1 MIVMTILVKDEID
14 IIEANI
20 RTHAKLGV
28 DAFVVMDNNSTD
40 GTREKLDELK
50 KEFEITIIDEKG
62 LYNQA
67 KWMKKLA
74 KTAKNTYNP
83 RWVINNDADEFW
95 IPAEGEGNLK
105 EILENTSGAVLTCHR
120 YNMVLDE
127 SVANGNFFD
136 AEYHVHNPVYYRKET
151 QLTQEYPSIVLSKIG
166 PKVIT
171 DPRGLLIIRGGN
183 HKALHIRNL
192 RDYWRHYDKIKRFGK
207 IEVFHYVIRSYEQFE
222 KHIIN
227 RKNLLEGKKHIR
239 MGPHYRR
246 WVKLY
251 NEGKLKEEFENRI
264 VFKKHEIDVFEKY
277 GIVKK
282 DTRIKNTI
290 VRGG

>member
-20 RTHAKLGV
+20 KTHARLGV

-40 GTREKLDELK
+40 GTREKLEELSK
-50 KEFEITIIDEKG
+50 KYEMTIIDEKG

-74 KTAKNTYNP
+74 RTAKKIYNP

-95 IPAEGEGNLK
+95 IPKEGTIK
-105 EILENTSGAVLTCHR
+105 EILSNTKGAVLTCQR

-127 SVANGNFFD
+127 SVSDGNFLD
-136 AEYHVHNPVYYRKET
+136 AKYYVANPVYYRKET

-183 HKALHIRNL
+183 HKALHLRNL
-192 RDYWRHYDKIKRFGK
+192 WDYWRHYDKIKRFDK
-207 IEVFHYVIRSYEQFE
+207 IEVYHYVIRSYAQFE

-227 RKNLLEGKKHIR
+227 RKRLLEDKKHIR

-264 VFKKHEIDVFEKY
+264 VFKKDAVDVFKRY
-277 GIVKK
+277 GIFQETNVGEI
-282 DTRIKNTI
+282 IKSSLSS
-290 VRGG
+290 

>member
-20 RTHAKLGV
+20 RTHSKLGV

-40 GTREKLDELK
+40 GTREKLDELS
-50 KEFEITIIDEKG
+50 KEFEMTIIDEKG

-74 KTAKNTYNP
+74 STAKNKYNP

-95 IPAEGEGNLK
+95 IPKDNRTLK
-105 EILENTSGAVLTCHR
+105 EILDNTKGAVLTCQR

-127 SVANGNFFD
+127 SVSGGNFFD
-136 AEYHVHNPVYYRKET
+136 AEYHVHNPVFYRKET
-151 QLTQEYPSIVLSKIG
+151 QLTQDYPSIVLSKIG

-171 DPRGLLIIRGGN
+171 DPKGLLIIRGGN
-183 HKALHIRNL
+183 HKALHLRNL
-192 RDYWRHYDKIKRFGK
+192 WDYWRHYDKIKRFPD
-207 IEVFHYVIRSYEQFE
+207 IEVFHYVIRSWEQFE
-222 KHIIN
+222 KHIKI
-227 RKNLLEGKKHIR
+227 RKALLEDKKHIR

-251 NEGKLKEEFENRI
+251 NEGRLKEEFENRI
-264 VFKKHEIDVFEKY
+264 VFKNDAMEVFKRY
-277 GIVKK
+277 GIVQK
-282 DTRIKNTI
+282 DTRMKEMI
-290 VRGG
+290 VRGK

>member
-14 IIEANI
+14 IIEKNI
-20 RTHAKLGV
+20 RVHSKLGV
-28 DAFVVMDNNSTD
+28 DAFVVMDNNSSD

-74 KTAKNTYNP
+74 KVAKNKYNP

-95 IPAEGEGNLK
+95 IPKEGSLK
-105 EILENTSGAVLTCHR
+105 DVLPNKGAVLTCQR
-120 YNMVLDE
+120 YNMVIDE
-127 SVANGNFFD
+127 SVSNGNYWD
-136 AEYHVHNPVYYRKET
+136 AEYHVHNPVYYRKEI

-171 DPRGLLIIRGGN
+171 DPNGLLIIRGGN

-192 RDYWRHYDKIKRFGK
+192 WDYWRHYDKIKRFDK
-207 IEVFHYVIRSYEQFE
+207 IEVFHFVIRSYEQFE
-222 KHIIN
+222 KHIKI
-227 RKNLLEGKKHIR
+227 RKRLLEDKKHVR

-251 NEGKLKEEFENRI
+251 NEGKLKEEWENRI
-264 VFKKHEIDVFEKY
+264 VFKNEEVKVFEKY
-277 GIVKK
+277 GIFKK
-282 DTRIKNTI
+282 DTRIKELLKS
-290 VRGG
+290 VDA

>member
-1 MIVMTILVKDEID
+1 MVVMTILVKDEID
-14 IIEANI
+14 IIETNI
-20 RTHAKLGV
+20 RTHANLGV

-40 GTREKLDELK
+40 GTREKLEELK

-67 KWMKKLA
+67 RWMKKLA
-74 KTAKNTYNP
+74 STAKKIYNP
-83 RWVINNDADEFW
+83 DWVINNDADEFW
-95 IPAEGEGNLK
+95 LPKEGTIK
-105 EILENTSGAVLTCHR
+105 EALNFKGAVLTCQR

-136 AEYHVHNPVYYRKET
+136 AKYHVHNPVFYRKET

-171 DPRGLLIIRGGN
+171 NPKGLILIRGGN
-183 HKALHIRNL
+183 HKALHWGNL
-192 RDYWRHYDKIKRFGK
+192 WDYWRHYDKIKRFNK

-227 RKNLLEGKKHIR
+227 RKRLLEDKKHIR

-264 VFKKHEIDVFEKY
+264 VFKKDDVDTFVKY
-277 GIVKK
+277 GIFQE
-282 DTRIKNTI
+282 DERIQRLL
-290 VRGG
+290 VRK

>member
-14 IIEANI
+14 IIEMNI
-20 RTHAKLGV
+20 RTHSKLGV
-28 DAFVVMDNNSTD
+28 DAFVIMDNQSTD
-40 GTREKLDELK
+40 GTRELLETLK
-50 KEFEITIIDEKG
+50 NEFKITIIDENG

-67 KWMKKLA
+67 KWMKKLSSVA
-74 KTAKNTYNP
+74 QRTYKP

-95 IPAEGEGNLK
+95 IPKEGSIKDALSSTKG
-105 EILENTSGAVLTCHR
+105 SVLTCQR

-127 SVANGNFFD
+127 TVKDGDFYHAK
-136 AEYHVHNPVYYRKET
+136 YHVHNPVFYKKET

-171 DPRGLLIIRGGN
+171 RPRGLLIIRGGN
-183 HKALHIRNL
+183 HKALHLGNMW
-192 RDYWRHYDKIKRFGK
+192 DYWRHYDKIKRFDK
-207 IEVFHYVIRSYEQFE
+207 IEVFHFVIRSYEQFE
-222 KHIIN
+222 KHIKT
-227 RKNLLEGKKHIR
+227 RKNLLENKKHIR

-264 VFKKHEIDVFEKY
+264 VFKQKDVDTFKKY
-277 GIVKK
+277 GVFQTHSRLQDILVKK
-282 DTRIKNTI
+282 
-290 VRGG
+290 

>member
-14 IIEANI
+14 IIKMNI
-20 RTHAKLGV
+20 KTHAKLGV

-40 GTREKLDELK
+40 GTREILEELK
-50 KEFEITIIDEKG
+50 KDYEITIIDEKG

-74 KTAKNTYNP
+74 KTAKDTYNP

-95 IPAEGEGNLK
+95 IPKDGKTIK
-105 EILENTSGAVLTCHR
+105 EVLPKKGAVLTVQR

-127 SVANGNFFD
+127 TVSNGNFYE
-136 AEYHVHNPVYYRKET
+136 AKYHVHNPVFYRKET

-171 DPRGLLIIRGGN
+171 DPKGLLIIRGGN

-192 RDYWRHYDKIKRFGK
+192 WDYWRHYDKIKRFSD
-207 IEVFHYVIRSYEQFE
+207 IEVFHYVIRSYAQFE

-227 RKNLLEGKKHIR
+227 RKRLLEDKKHIR

-251 NEGKLKEEFENRI
+251 NEGKLKQEFEERI
-264 VFKKHEIDVFEKY
+264 VFKMDDVKVFEKY
-277 GIVKK
+277 GIMQQTNVK
-282 DTRIKNTI
+282 DIL
-290 VRGG
+290 VRD

>member
-14 IIEANI
+14 IIKMNI
-20 RTHAKLGV
+20 ETHAKLGV

-40 GTREKLDELK
+40 GTREVLDELK
-50 KEFEITIIDEKG
+50 KKYEITIIDEKG

-67 KWMKKLA
+67 KWMKKLS
-74 KTAKNTYNP
+74 NTTKKVYNP

-95 IPAEGEGNLK
+95 IPKNNKTIK
-105 EILENTSGAVLTCHR
+105 EVLPNKGAVLTVQR

-127 SVANGNFFD
+127 TVSNGNFYD
-136 AEYHVHNPVYYRKET
+136 AKYYVKNPVFYNKET
-151 QLTQEYPSIVLSKIG
+151 QLNEDYPSIVLSKIG

-171 DPRGLLIIRGGN
+171 DPNGLLSIRGGN

-192 RDYWRHYDKIKRFGK
+192 FDYFKHYDKIKRFSD
-207 IEVFHYVIRSYEQFE
+207 IEIFHYVIRSYTQFE

-227 RKNLLEGKKHIR
+227 RKRLLEDKKHIR

-251 NEGKLKEEFENRI
+251 NEGKLKQEFEERI
-264 VFKKHEIDVFEKY
+264 VFKMDDVKVFEKY
-277 GIVKK
+277 GIMQQTNVKEILK
-282 DTRIKNTI
+282 GENE
-290 VRGG
+290 

>member
-40 GTREKLDELK
+40 GTREKLDELA

-67 KWMKKLA
+67 KWMKKLSS
-74 KTAKNTYNP
+74 TAKNKYNP
-83 RWVINNDADEFW
+83 KWVINNDADEFW
-95 IPAEGEGNLK
+95 IPKDNRTLK
-105 EILENTSGAVLTCHR
+105 EILDNTSGAVLTCQR

-127 SVANGNFFD
+127 SVSNGNFFD

-151 QLTQEYPSIVLSKIG
+151 QLTQDYPSIVLSKIG

-171 DPRGLLIIRGGN
+171 DPKGLLIIRGGN
-183 HKALHIRNL
+183 HKALHLRNL
-192 RDYWRHYDKIKRFGK
+192 WDYWRSYDKIKRFPY
-207 IEVFHYVIRSYEQFE
+207 IEVFHFVIRSWEQFE
-222 KHIIN
+222 KHIKI
-227 RKNLLEGKKHIR
+227 RKRLLEDKKHVR

-251 NEGKLKEEFENRI
+251 NEGRLKEEFENRI
-264 VFKKHEIDVFEKY
+264 IFKNDAMEVFKRY
-277 GIVKK
+277 GIVQR
-282 DTRIKNTI
+282 DTRIKDII
-290 VRGG
+290 VRNK

>member
-14 IIEANI
+14 IIEKNI
-20 RTHAKLGV
+20 RVHAKLGV

-40 GTREKLDELK
+40 GTREKLDELA

-74 KTAKNTYNP
+74 KTAKNKYNP

-95 IPAEGEGNLK
+95 IPKDNRSLK
-105 EILENTSGAVLTCHR
+105 EILENTSGAVLTCQR
-120 YNMVLDE
+120 YNMVIDE
-127 SVANGNFFD
+127 SVSNGNYYD
-136 AEYHVHNPVYYRKET
+136 AEYHVHNPVYYRKEI
-151 QLTQEYPSIVLSKIG
+151 QLNYEYPSIVLSKIG

-171 DPRGLLIIRGGN
+171 DPKGLLIIRGGN
-183 HKALHIRNL
+183 HKALHLRNFW
-192 RDYWRHYDKIKRFGK
+192 DYWRHYDKIKRFPH
-207 IEVFHYVIRSYEQFE
+207 IEVFHFVIRSYEQFE
-222 KHIIN
+222 KHIKI
-227 RKNLLEGKKHIR
+227 RKRLLEDKKHIR

-251 NEGKLKEEFENRI
+251 NEGKLREEWENRI
-264 VFKKHEIDVFEKY
+264 VFKKNEVEVFEKY
-277 GIVKK
+277 GVFKK
-282 DTRIKNTI
+282 DTRIKELLKS
-290 VRGG
+290 VKG

>member
-14 IIEANI
+14 IIKMNI
-20 RTHAKLGV
+20 KTHAKLGV

-40 GTREKLDELK
+40 GTREILEELK
-50 KEFEITIIDEKG
+50 KDYEITIIDEKG

-74 KTAKNTYNP
+74 KTAKDTYNP

-95 IPAEGEGNLK
+95 IPKDGKTIK
-105 EILENTSGAVLTCHR
+105 EVLPKKGAVLTVQR

-127 SVANGNFFD
+127 TVSNGNFYE
-136 AEYHVHNPVYYRKET
+136 AKYHVHNPVFYRKET

-171 DPRGLLIIRGGN
+171 DPKGLLIIRGGN

-192 RDYWRHYDKIKRFGK
+192 WDYWRHYDKIKRFSD
-207 IEVFHYVIRSYEQFE
+207 IEVFHYVIRSYAQFE

-227 RKNLLEGKKHIR
+227 RKRLLEDKKHIR

-251 NEGKLKEEFENRI
+251 NEGKLQQEFEERI
-264 VFKKHEIDVFEKY
+264 VFKMDDVKVFEKY
-277 GIVKK
+277 GIMQQTNVK
-282 DTRIKNTI
+282 DIL
-290 VRGG
+290 VRD

>member
-14 IIEANI
+14 IIKMNI
-20 RTHAKLGV
+20 KTHAKLGV

-40 GTREKLDELK
+40 GTREVLEELK
-50 KEFEITIIDEKG
+50 KDYEITLIDEKG

-74 KTAKNTYNP
+74 KTAKDTYNP

-95 IPAEGEGNLK
+95 IPKDGKTIK
-105 EILENTSGAVLTCHR
+105 EVLPKKGAVLTVQR

-127 SVANGNFFD
+127 TVSNGNFYE
-136 AEYHVHNPVYYRKET
+136 AKYHVHNPVFYRKET

-171 DPRGLLIIRGGN
+171 DPKGLLIIRGGN

-192 RDYWRHYDKIKRFGK
+192 WDYWRHYDKIKRFSD
-207 IEVFHYVIRSYEQFE
+207 IEVFHYVIRSYAQFE

-227 RKNLLEGKKHIR
+227 RKRLLEDKKHIR

-251 NEGKLKEEFENRI
+251 NEGKLKQEFEERI
-264 VFKKHEIDVFEKY
+264 VFKMDDVKVFEKY
-277 GIVKK
+277 GIMQQTNVK
-282 DTRIKNTI
+282 DIL
-290 VRGG
+290 VRD